1 MNTNLRSVRKK
12 LPHFVIVR
20 APGLLPM
27 LYKVGELA
35 FDLGIP
41 DSTLRDWLNTGAPH
55 QRDRRGHLWVN
66 GQEFAQW
73 VEKQRTKKVSD
84 KLADDEAYCLRCRQ
98 PVALINPKFIPIK
111 GKLINIKGICPQCG
125 NVINRGGRRDKPR

>member
-1 MNTNLRSVRKK
+1 MSTKPRSLRMK
-12 LPHFVIVR
+12 LPHLVIVR

-35 FDLGIP
+35 NELGIP
-41 DSTLRDWLNTGAPH
+41 DRTLRDWLNTGVPH

-73 VEKQRTKKVSD
+73 VEKQRIKKSPD
-84 KLADDEAYCLRCRQ
+84 KLADNEAYCLRCRQ
-98 PVALINPKFIPIK
+98 PVVLIDPKFIPIR
-111 GKLINIKGICPQCG
+111 GKLINIKGYCPQCG
-125 NVINRGGRRDKPR
+125 NVINRGGRRD